1 MVKSYLS
8 TVIVKLLE
16 NHSKENCFMKI
27 KEDII
32 INVKVKY
39 HEMFAVCGLYF
50 NIVWHLF
57 YLLYS
62 SSCCIEFTKSR
73 SIYCFKLYT
82 QTTTIPI
89 PSDKNAVQVHYGLLS
104 DLMHHSTKVSSSNR
118 FCEKTVIKVIYHLS
132 EKTPDFSLI
141 TSEKTFYATIPMLCY
156 PKLMQ

>member
-1 MVKSYLS
+1 MHLNTLINSESMCTNAKPHTHTKTFMVKSYLS

-73 SIYCFKLYT
+73 SIYCLNYT
-82 QTTTIPI
+82 HRQL
-89 PSDKNAVQVHYGLLS
+89 QYLS
-104 DLMHHSTKVSSSNR
+104 
-118 FCEKTVIKVIYHLS
+118 HLIRTQY
-132 EKTPDFSLI
+132 KFTMAFFLIWCITALKSLV
-141 TSEKTFYATIPMLCY
+141 ATGFVRR
-156 PKLMQ
+156 Q